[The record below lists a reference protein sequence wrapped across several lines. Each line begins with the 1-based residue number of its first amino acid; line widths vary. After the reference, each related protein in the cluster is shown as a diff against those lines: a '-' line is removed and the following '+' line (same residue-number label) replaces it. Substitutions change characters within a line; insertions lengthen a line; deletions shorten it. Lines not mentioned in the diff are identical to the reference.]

1 MSFKGKILIFDLHN
15 TLYDEVIEYGF
26 AMKAALDSFG
36 VPVDMAE
43 VAKAHAHLGSDWHEE
58 VWDHVEGVKFLDK
71 KNASAVRA
79 QVSRELTQKT
89 AYKDT
94 LDTIRQLKDE
104 GARIF
109 IATEATANAAA
120 DAVEW
125 LGLDGIVEGVYSWPY
140 NKGVRKLKHTQQRTF
155 PNSLQKPHPAIL
167 GQILYDIAE
176 SDGKKVE
183 PATLIVDTSIDV
195 SSLKAKTN
203 GIMARSAQEALEVR
217 MKFENDVLK
226 EYAQN
231 TYYIGDSYFKDG
243 FLAHNAGIKFIHA
256 AYGKKVADQAE
267 FEEAKKILYAV
278 TGWEPYLLQLTQEA
292 QKLPE
297 LTNLIRPFYVC
308 KNSFREFVEAQHDGQ
323 THR

>member
-1 MSFKGKILIFDLHN
+1 MFFKGKILIFDLHN
-15 TLYDEVIEYGF
+15 TLYDEVIEYGL
-26 AMKAALDSFG
+26 AMKAALNSFG
-36 VPVDMAE
+36 IPVDVTE
-43 VAKAHAHLGSDWHEE
+43 VAKAHAHLGSDWHED
-58 VWDHVEGVKFLDK
+58 VWEHVACVKSLDTQK
-71 KNASAVRA
+71 ASAVRA
-79 QVSRELTQKT
+79 QTSRELTQKT

-120 DAVEW
+120 DAIEW
-125 LGLDGIVEGVYSWPY
+125 LDLDGVVEAVYSWPY
-140 NKGVRKLKHTQQRTF
+140 DKRVHKLKHTQQRAF

-167 GQILYDIAE
+167 GQILFDIAE
-176 SDGKKVE
+176 RDGKNVE
-183 PATLIVDTSIDV
+183 PAEIIIDTSIDV
-195 SSLKAKTN
+195 SSLKLKTN
-203 GIMARSAQEALEVR
+203 GIMAKNAIVAMEARL
-217 MKFENDVLK
+217 KFKDDALRD
-226 EYAQN
+226 YADN

-256 AYGKKVADQAE
+256 AYGKKVANQAE
-267 FEEAKKILYAV
+267 FKEAKKILYAV

-308 KNSFREFVEAQHDGQ
+308 ENSFSEFVEAQHDGKII
-323 THR
+323 R